1 MILIDRPIWP
11 NHGTVFAHLVS
22 DTSYAELHDFAEAAG
37 LPKRAFDGDHYDVPL
52 HYVDAVRAAGATTVP
67 AGELVRRLNERG
79 LRLRKR
85 RGERGVA
92 RVLDADLG
100 AGMCGDV
107 DLVLSARLAPPE
119 TTGAAAVVLSDA
131 VGDVLMVHS
140 IRRGTWDS
148 PGGRVER
155 GESASDCAVRE
166 LAEELGVSLA
176 ADALQPCGYE
186 RVTTRP
192 DPLRRPYIQ
201 VFTAALA
208 ETRPALHLA
217 PDELSGA
224 EWLTGVALRDRCAHR
239 FWWPL
244 VERVLDAR

>member
-1 MILIDRPIWP
+1 
-11 NHGTVFAHLVS
+11 
-22 DTSYAELHDFAEAAG
+22 
-37 LPKRAFDGDHYDVPL
+37 
-52 HYVDAVRAAGATTVP
+52 
-67 AGELVRRLNERG
+67 
-79 LRLRKR
+79 
-85 RGERGVA
+85 
-92 RVLDADLG
+92 
-100 AGMCGDV
+100 
-107 DLVLSARLAPPE
+107 
-119 TTGAAAVVLSDA
+119 
-131 VGDVLMVHS
+131 MVHS

-217 PDELSGA
+217 PEELSGA

>member
-100 AGMCGDV
+100 AGMRGDV

-119 TTGAAAVVLSDA
+119 TT
-131 VGDVLMVHS
+131 
-140 IRRGTWDS
+140 
-148 PGGRVER
+148 
-155 GESASDCAVRE
+155 
-166 LAEELGVSLA
+166 
-176 ADALQPCGYE
+176 
-186 RVTTRP
+186 
-192 DPLRRPYIQ
+192 
-201 VFTAALA
+201 
-208 ETRPALHLA
+208 A
-217 PDELSGA
+217 PPR
-224 EWLTGVALRDRCAHR
+224 WC
-239 FWWPL
+239 
-244 VERVLDAR
+244 